1 MLDFFPIQANVF
13 GIFQKSIVDSIVG
26 ITKIW

>member
-1 MLDFFPIQANVF
+1 MLDFFPIQANGF
-13 GIFQKSIVDSIVG
+13 GLFQKSIMDSIG